1 MQNMVVIGKAD
12 ELPVWAEDMYMAA
25 AAQRAGGVRR
35 GDIHRVQVA
44 HPIAIR
50 NQALAMM
57 KIIVPVCIRVF
68 RAVDKD
74 VFLLRGMNGHHAN
87 VRTVSS
93 AINHL
98 DLARNN
104 INPLDGFTGERCT

>member
-1 MQNMVVIGKAD
+1 M
-12 ELPVWAEDMYMAA
+12 
-25 AAQRAGGVRR
+25 
-35 GDIHRVQVA
+35 
-44 HPIAIR
+44 R
-50 NQALAMM
+50 NYPLAMM
-57 KIIVPVCIRVF
+57 KIVVPVRIRVF

-87 VRTVSS
+87 VRAVSG